1 MSVAKMNAKAAEL
14 RATLPDGD
22 TITAS
27 PKGRGKVTSGAR
39 RAGHG
44 RGTIGSDGS
53 TADVGQIA
61 NDYEVVRHRYEEVL
75 KENETLKGE
84 QKRRME
90 SYMRRETSYQAEIED
105 LKAELE
111 RQGKERPPEDERMN
125 AIRGQHGKV
134 MDVLGA
140 MQAREQLSLQEQ
152 EKDLLRAFRAR
163 LWDVQFELESERSKK
178 DDGAL
183 EWIEKTKT
191 LGKELDWSRDEAL
204 RLDRTNQFLMKENSR
219 LKTQVRA
226 QEDDREFMV
235 RQMLTLKKENS
246 RLKATKHEEDAGR
259 ADGEGDHC
267 VSVRAQSASVHRGG
281 PSSSSVDRPSTA
293 GAAAF
298 RGIDEMEMSGA
309 GNGSLASSE
318 RIKELMLQQAES
330 EERHREVVARL
341 KRLLDVERRNL
352 RAVRAAHAKDLQ
364 SRTELESLLR
374 ACVDDVRKE
383 IAAQRGSGGVTKRT
397 GAAGSPGRLVA
408 VEELGPKE
416 RERVLELLL
425 SQACRPCYLSARS
438 VLIPRIPRRS
448 LAHIDP
454 RRSAS
459 SHCSTSAL
467 SRRTSLRLKGP
478 SIWPMIDRLALTTTR
493 NTMPRRTG
501 PTLPLLVTPERSN
514 LI

>member
-1 MSVAKMNAKAAEL
+1 MVTTGSWMASPPPLGSSVARMSETAL
-14 RATLPDGD
+14 RLRSTMPEGPPTSPNSKSRGKPATLGGR
-22 TITAS
+22 
-27 PKGRGKVTSGAR
+27 KGPGGEHVT
-39 RAGHG
+39 
-44 RGTIGSDGS
+44 T
-53 TADVGQIA
+53 DVSKLA
-61 NDYEVVRHRYEEVL
+61 TDYEVVRHRYEDVL

-111 RQGKERPPEDERMN
+111 RQAKERPPEDERLR
-125 AIRGQHGKV
+125 ALRGQHRKV
-134 MDVLGA
+134 IDVLGA
-140 MQAREQLSLQEQ
+140 MQKREQLSLQEQ

-204 RLDRTNQFLMKENSR
+204 RLDRANQFLTKENER
-219 LKTQVRA
+219 LKTQLRA
-226 QEDDREFMV
+226 QEDDREFIV

-246 RLKATKHEEDAGR
+246 RLKQENTAVPTPMPAAAASGGSSAAG
-259 ADGEGDHC
+259 
-267 VSVRAQSASVHRGG
+267 VRAQSACVRRGDSA
-281 PSSSSVDRPSTA
+281 SSIVRPSTA
-293 GAAAF
+293 GAAGF
-298 RGIDEMEMSGA
+298 RVEEVDAAADGGGISGGGGA
-309 GNGSLASSE
+309 SLASSE

-330 EERHREVVARL
+330 EERYREVVARL

-383 IAAQRGSGGVTKRT
+383 LAAQRAVTAGSGKAVPSSGGGS
-397 GAAGSPGRLVA
+397 GAGGALAG
-408 VEELGPKE
+408 ELGPKE

-425 SQACRPCYLSARS
+425 SQERVVSLLYERS
-438 VLIPRIPRRS
+438 FPTNPQAS
-448 LAHIDP
+448 TTAALA
-454 RRSAS
+454 
-459 SHCSTSAL
+459 
-467 SRRTSLRLKGP
+467 
-478 SIWPMIDRLALTTTR
+478 ALTGSKSDGEDVEE
-493 NTMPRRTG
+493 NDA
-501 PTLPLLVTPERSN
+501 N
-514 LI
+514 D